1 MTALVIQFPET
12 RTIAYRFDGD
22 WIVSS
27 GGERL
32 NRVRANIRLQS
43 IDRIIGRLERAGNM
57 AGVAEQQA
65 ERADLVRAIE
75 KISGEI

>member
-1 MTALVIQFPET
+1 MTAAVLPFPAP
-12 RTIAYRFDGD
+12 RTIAYRFDGG

-43 IDRIIGRLERAGNM
+43 IDRIIARLERAGNV

-65 ERADLVRAIE
+65 ERADLVRAMGRMG
-75 KISGEI
+75 GE

>member
-1 MTALVIQFPET
+1 MTALVIPFPEA
-12 RTIAYRFDGD
+12 RTIAYRFDGG

-32 NRVRANIRLQS
+32 NLVRANIRLQS
-43 IDRIIGRLERAGNM
+43 IDRIIGRLERAGNV
-57 AGVAEQQA
+57 AGVAEQQT

-75 KISGEI
+75 KMGVE